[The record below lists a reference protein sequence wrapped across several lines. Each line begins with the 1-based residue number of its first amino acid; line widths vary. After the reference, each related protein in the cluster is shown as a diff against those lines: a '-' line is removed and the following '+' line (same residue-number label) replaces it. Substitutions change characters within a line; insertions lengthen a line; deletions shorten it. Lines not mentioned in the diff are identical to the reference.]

1 MLRFCRKLLRYLKLM
16 GVARGT
22 RWLAIRVGDRFN
34 IISGLR
40 RVRPPGAPHPVTMR
54 VGGSSDPLV
63 FDQIFV
69 NADLADLICRVPDAR
84 TIVDLGANVGYASIV
99 FLNAFP
105 DAFVLAVEPDPRNAV
120 ICACN
125 LGPYGSRVRLVEAA
139 AWSRCCGLM
148 LVRGAFRDGKEWS
161 TQVRPAQPGEE
172 ADVKALDMPT
182 LLQMCPGPV
191 IDILKI
197 DIEGAE
203 STLFG
208 EDAESWLKCVRNLCV
223 EIHSIEAAS
232 IIEEALRRFRFES
245 LQSGEYSA
253 YLNLTPALQR
263 DAATAS
269 RGERY

>member
-1 MLRFCRKLLRYLKLM
+1 
-16 GVARGT
+16 
-22 RWLAIRVGDRFN
+22 
-34 IISGLR
+34 
-40 RVRPPGAPHPVTMR
+40 MR

-139 AWSRCCGLM
+139 AWSRSCGLM

-182 LLQMCPGPV
+182 LLQMYPGPV

-208 EDAESWLKCVRNLCV
+208 EDAESWLKCVATYVWKFTAQKPPRL
-223 EIHSIEAAS
+223 
-232 IIEEALRRFRFES
+232 LRRLFEDSGLNPCNPENTAHILIS
-245 LQSGEYSA
+245 LRHYNAKQPQRVVVSA
-253 YLNLTPALQR
+253 TEVARQKAGALFPSLTIPLN
-263 DAATAS
+263 
-269 RGERY
+269 